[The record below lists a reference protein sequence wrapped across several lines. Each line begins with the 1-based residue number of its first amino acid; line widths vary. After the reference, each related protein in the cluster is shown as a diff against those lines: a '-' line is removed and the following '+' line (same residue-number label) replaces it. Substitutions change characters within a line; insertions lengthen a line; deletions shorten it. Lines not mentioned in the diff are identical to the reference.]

1 MKEKFKDLPEAL
13 QKQIELRLA
22 ACALSLLLF
31 VVTLAVYRDLYLCLP
46 FAVFCLFFGAFGA
59 LLFFRAADGKFVV
72 VEGQCSK
79 VERTAIRKKPRTIYF
94 VSEPHSVKLQVR
106 QRIKNIEA
114 GDSITVYVSENA
126 PVYQEEGC
134 QILSGYLAIEIRKGR
149 GGNDQG

>member
-46 FAVFCLFFGAFGA
+46 FVVFCLFFGVFGA
-59 LLFFRAADGKFVV
+59 LLLFRATDGKFVV
-72 VEGQCSK
+72 IEGQCSK
-79 VERTAIRKKPRTIYF
+79 VERTAIRKKPKIIYF
-94 VSEPHSVKLQVR
+94 VSEPHSVKLSVR
-106 QRIKNIEA
+106 HRIKNIEA
-114 GDSITVYVSENA
+114 GDCVMVYVSENT

-134 QILSGYLAIEIRKGR
+134 QVLSGYLALEIRKGSD
-149 GGNDQG
+149 GND

>member
-1 MKEKFKDLPEAL
+1 MKEKFKGLPAAL
-13 QKQIELRLA
+13 QKQIILRLA
-22 ACALSLLLF
+22 ACTLSLLLF
-31 VVTLAVYRDLYLCLP
+31 VVMLAVYRDLYLCLP
-46 FAVFCLFFGAFGA
+46 FAVFFLFFGVFGA

-94 VSEPHSVKLQVR
+94 VSEPHSVKLLVR

>member
-1 MKEKFKDLPEAL
+1 MKEKFKDLPETL
-13 QKQIELRLA
+13 QKQIVLRLA

-59 LLFFRAADGKFVV
+59 LLFFRAVDGKFVV